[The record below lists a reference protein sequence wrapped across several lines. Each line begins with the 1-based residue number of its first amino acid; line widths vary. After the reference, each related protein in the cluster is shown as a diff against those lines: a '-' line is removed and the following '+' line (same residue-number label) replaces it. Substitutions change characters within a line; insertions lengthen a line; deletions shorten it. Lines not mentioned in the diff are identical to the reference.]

1 MLSELLQEQA
11 ALYAAGV
18 MTSRQR
24 EQFEV
29 VVETNAIVSL
39 KPRGEGGAEFVQAGR
54 RLGELFTRWRERRES
69 NR

>member
-29 VVETNAIVSL
+29 VVEFHDEL
-39 KPRGEGGAEFVQAGR
+39 REFVSRLVEVGAAVTLAARDRRSSGR
-54 RLGELFTRWRERRES
+54 RLW
-69 NR
+69 